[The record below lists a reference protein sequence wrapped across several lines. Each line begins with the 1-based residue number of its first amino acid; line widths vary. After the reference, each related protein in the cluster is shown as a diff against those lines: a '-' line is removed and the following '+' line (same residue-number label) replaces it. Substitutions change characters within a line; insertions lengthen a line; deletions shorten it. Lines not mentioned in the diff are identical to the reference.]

1 MSETTLLAENP
12 AETMRKAMETLGS
25 HADLPTP
32 ENFDLSHPHL
42 VVLPEGRTVKNLT
55 DYHRQLAEF
64 LKPMRR
70 KGTAKLKDLQSFIAW
85 SNRFKGDTSA
95 IYANPVMT
103 DPSLTC
109 IADYHA
115 EAPADVATTTGDP
128 SARHCHHKAVYNFP
142 LSDEWKAWM
151 KISGE
156 TLDKNEMGEFIEA
169 HALDVLN
176 PTPALLEGKESK
188 QNENWENRLI
198 EIAQKLEGRF
208 GTLAQLLAMSRQ
220 FQVHETSNL
229 TVKTNR
235 DSGEQEIQFLN
246 EHKDAE
252 GQPLKIPNLITIA
265 IPVFLNGAPYR
276 MAVRFR
282 YRKNGAS
289 VKFIMSVHNPE
300 KVFEAAF
307 DEAVQEAHEHTSLP
321 VFVGTPE
328 S

>member
-1 MSETTLLAENP
+1 MSDTEILAENP

-25 HADLPTP
+25 HADLSIPD
-32 ENFDLSHPHL
+32 NFDMSQPHL
-42 VVLPEGRTVKNLT
+42 VVLPDGRKVEDLT
-55 DYHRQLAEF
+55 EHHRKLAEF

-70 KGTAKLKDLQSFIAW
+70 KGTANPKDLQSFIDW

-95 IYANPVMT
+95 IFANPVMS

-115 EAPADVATTTGDP
+115 GAPADVTTPNGDP
-128 SARHCHHKAVYNFP
+128 SARHCHHKAIYNFP

-151 KISGE
+151 EISGQAQ
-156 TLDKNEMGEFIEA
+156 DKDVMGEFIES
-169 HALDVLN
+169 HALDVVD
-176 PTPALLEGKESK
+176 PTPALIKGIEA
-188 QNENWENRLI
+188 ENNQPWENRLI

-208 GTLAQLLAMSRQ
+208 GKLAELLSMSRQ

-229 TVKTNR
+229 SVKTNR

-246 EHKDAE
+246 EHKDAD

-282 YRKNGAS
+282 YRKSGSS

-307 DEAVQEAHEHTSLP
+307 DEAVTQAHENTKLP